1 MPKRQSLDKPNE
13 ASPHNK
19 APSKSPLEAV
29 FIDKEPLVWVLSDG
43 TAGMVAQSLALAQ
56 MMDVSYFD
64 VRIFASP
71 IYRLFPTMGA
81 WPAMPISPRRNDRKL
96 GPPWPDI
103 IINCGKR
110 TVGASLAIKRLNAGK
125 TKIVQIQDPKISPS
139 YFDVMVVPQ
148 HDPISQ
154 SGLAHIIV
162 SKGSLNR
169 LKMTDIATAAK
180 TLPRAFKAKGRD
192 VTAVMIGG
200 HNKRYKASEADFRSF
215 GKALATFAKTHSRH
229 LLLVGSRRTPSYA
242 MAAISSELA
251 HLSHH
256 IWDGKGENP
265 YPGILGVAQD
275 IIVTSDS
282 VNMASE
288 ACLTGKPVY
297 VAELQKETGRIA
309 AFHAMMQEQ
318 GHTKPL
324 GTRFDSPPEI
334 LDEAGDIARRVRDM
348 LGLGT
353 AS

>member
-1 MPKRQSLDKPNE
+1 MPKKQ
-13 ASPHNK
+13 
-19 APSKSPLEAV
+19 SPLEAV
-29 FIDKEPLVWVLSDG
+29 FVDKEPLIWVLSDG

-56 MMDVSYFD
+56 AMDVSYFD

-71 IYRLFPTMGA
+71 IYRLFPQMGA

-110 TVGASLAIKRLNAGK
+110 TVGASLAMKRLNGGK
-125 TKIVQIQDPKISPS
+125 TKIVQIQDPKIDPS

-148 HDPISQ
+148 HDPIAH

-169 LKMTDIATAAK
+169 LKMADIASAAK
-180 TLPRAFKAKGRD
+180 ALPRSFKAKGRD
-192 VTAVMIGG
+192 VTTVMIGG
-200 HNKRYKASEADFRSF
+200 HNKRYKASEEDFRRF
-215 GKALATFAKTHSRH
+215 GKALASFAKTHSRH

-242 MAAISSELA
+242 MAAISSELG

-256 IWDGKGENP
+256 IWDGKADNP

-282 VNMASE
+282 VNMTSE

-297 VAELQKETGRIA
+297 VAELQKETGRLA
-309 AFHAMMQEQ
+309 AFHAMMHDE

-324 GTRFDSPPEI
+324 GAEFDSPPEI
-334 LDEAGDIARRVRDM
+334 LDEVGDIASQVRAM
-348 LGLGT
+348 LGFNQ